1 MTLKCVSCVI
11 FGLRMWGHK
20 YFVLINETL
29 MLNVAGIVY
38 VGKEPR
44 LVAILF
50 YLIFCTFSL
59 VLAKGMYEQS

>member
-1 MTLKCVSCVI
+1 
-11 FGLRMWGHK
+11 MWGHK